1 MYEIPIDFKRFYKEF
16 GIKIKNPIHK
26 SENRFLKNK
35 LMIYLRE
42 HYVKHRKLYKIFFP
56 ENGALSILLDSN
68 NTVESKSYKF
78 SCAAEQQVNLVTGE
92 AVQPFYYLESIQ
104 VVDILPKEYIPQ
116 FRKCIKKIIEK
127 NQGKGFNSNHAEEAS
142 FDDYKKVH
150 NSFFEFCVASFSVKS
165 NSKLGEYVSG
175 VNIEMVS
182 MSASFVGLIC
192 KFYINH
198 KWKEKIKDLCI
209 ADRKNH
215 SFYFGMEKLKVYQF
229 RQIELGN
236 TPGYVYKQELLE
248 VLLEEIKYRICKEF
262 FKDLNTVI
270 FLLYGNLMAVN
281 VFETNINS
289 GSSKYFWKSI
299 GVEAQACNYLK
310 GQTHVS
316 IHYIEI
322 ILI

>member
-142 FDDYKKVH
+142 FDDYK
-150 NSFFEFCVASFSVKS
+150 
-165 NSKLGEYVSG
+165 
-175 VNIEMVS
+175 
-182 MSASFVGLIC
+182 
-192 KFYINH
+192 
-198 KWKEKIKDLCI
+198 
-209 ADRKNH
+209 
-215 SFYFGMEKLKVYQF
+215 
-229 RQIELGN
+229 
-236 TPGYVYKQELLE
+236 
-248 VLLEEIKYRICKEF
+248 
-262 FKDLNTVI
+262 
-270 FLLYGNLMAVN
+270 
-281 VFETNINS
+281 
-289 GSSKYFWKSI
+289 I
-299 GVEAQACNYLK
+299 GRA
-310 GQTHVS
+310 HV
-316 IHYIEI
+316 
-322 ILI
+322 